1 MACVAW
7 QQSRQQCRQRRP
19 LDVMWLS
26 VFLVL
31 HSMTADSLI
40 SGARVVKPQRAQHV
54 YGSKRIAKALLIS
67 Y

>member
-1 MACVAW
+1 
-7 QQSRQQCRQRRP
+7 
-19 LDVMWLS
+19 MWLS